1 MTKKIF
7 LLCLAILLVMQGVVS
22 TKKNEGLPEEDRIK
36 IAVEVKDGSRHK
48 ELGTAHS
55 LELFLNDKLIE
66 KNLVTV
72 VDTDI
77 SNEDGLILDEEVVA
91 RQNLNAENIG
101 EILIFD
107 AVELPRASTVAKDFE
122 QAFYKNFDVDYVV
135 RCEVL
140 ALGATKVEDKTI
152 GIVSSL
158 VGGGLSFGGGNGSSN
173 RDKTLRRVGTGIGLL
188 GFGSLLD
195 ATKRT
200 ALNTVVNMQFISV
213 ETGEVVWE
221 NNFTGKAVKHHSP
234 DKGYDD
240 VWTQAYME
248 SVEDSAKLIAKRVN
262 KYVDKVIIKGKSDK
276 DFMPKGIPFSK
287 GLF

>member
-1 MTKKIF
+1 MIRKIF
-7 LLCLAILLVMQGVVS
+7 LLCLAMLLVMQGAVS
-22 TKKNEGLPEEDRIK
+22 AKNEGLPEEDRIK

-48 ELGTAHS
+48 ELGTAQS

-72 VDTDI
+72 VDTNT
-77 SNEDGLILDEEVVA
+77 SGEEQTPAETLIE
-91 RQNLNAENIG
+91 QNYIAENIG

-122 QAFYKNFDVDYVV
+122 QSFYKNFGVDYVV

-140 ALGATKVEDKTI
+140 ALGATKVEDKAI
-152 GIVSSL
+152 GLITGI
-158 VGGGLSFGGGNGSSN
+158 VGGGLSLGGSGSSN
-173 RDKTLRRVGTGIGLL
+173 RDKTLRRVGTGVGLL

-195 ATKRT
+195 VTKRT

-221 NNFTGKAVKHHSP
+221 NNFTGKAIKHHSP
-234 DKGYDD
+234 GKGFDD

-276 DFMPKGIPFSK
+276 DFMPKGIPFTK